1 MHDHTGR
8 PPGTPADDFL
18 PQLLAEPRKALRL
31 NRRALLGLAT
41 TAAGGL
47 LLSCRGVAE
56 LADRPSAAPAETD
69 ASHQLGLFVA
79 IEPNGRTVIGS
90 RAPEI
95 GQGVK
100 TALPMI
106 VAEEMDADWA
116 RVEVV
121 QLPLGL
127 VATTEPAGMT
137 WKYGPQGAGGS
148 TSVPGG
154 WRDLRQAG
162 AQVRDLLLRAAA
174 QAWDC
179 ELTDLRTDSGT
190 VVHVDGRRVGYGQ
203 LAPLAATLPLASEP
217 VALKDPAD
225 YRLIGTP
232 RRVVDAQQ
240 IVHGRAEYGID
251 ARLPGELVAVVER
264 CPHFEGALVGFDAT
278 AALAVPGVRQ
288 VLALPGPAAGE
299 PISANTAPGV
309 AVLADH
315 SWAALAGRK
324 ALRIDWQAGPWADE
338 SSASLDAQAEALL
351 RSGEPGVR
359 LRDDGDF
366 DAALVGAA
374 TRIEATYRVP
384 YVSHCPLEP
393 QNACVHVQAD
403 RVLIVAPMQMP
414 AGASRMAHQITGIDR
429 SRIEVRMTRVGGGF
443 GRRLSNDFVAEAL
456 LLSKATGKPIRLLWS
471 REDDL
476 RHDFFRPFGHHHLQA
491 AVDADGRLSGWAHRL
506 ASASK
511 YHRRP
516 GVTEPADLAAPELY
530 ADDLPTGLLANVRM
544 EWFAVQSGLLR
555 GSWRAPAHTANAFAV
570 QSFIDEV
577 AHAAGADP
585 LDFRLK
591 LLGQARELPYAQHGG
606 PVLDTGRLAGV
617 LRAVAERIGWGRTLA
632 PGRGLGLAC
641 HFTFGGY
648 GAHAIEVSVDDG
660 GDYRIERCV
669 CALDVGRIINPLGL
683 EAQAIGGTI
692 DGLSTARRL
701 ETRIVGGQV
710 QNDNFDQY
718 PLLRIDEAPEVEAI
732 LIDSQRDPG
741 GAGEMAIPTVAPALA
756 NAIFAASGVR
766 LRSMPFAAT
775 GQG

>member
-1 MHDHTGR
+1 MSERHVQQSGATV
-8 PPGTPADDFL
+8 DDFL
-18 PQLLAEPRKALRL
+18 PQLLTAPRTATRL
-31 NRRALLGLAT
+31 SRRTLLGLAT
-41 TAAGGL
+41 TSAGGL
-47 LLSCRGVAE
+47 LLSCRGVGG
-56 LADRPSAAPAETD
+56 LADRPGVGPGTINAANE
-69 ASHQLGLFVA
+69 SHPLGLFVA
-79 IEPNGRTVIGS
+79 IEASGRTVIGS

-116 RVEVV
+116 IVEVV

-127 VATTEPAGMT
+127 IATTEPAGMT

-148 TSVPGG
+148 TSVPGA
-154 WRDLRQAG
+154 WQDLRQAG

-174 QAWDC
+174 QGWACGVD
-179 ELTDLRTDSGT
+179 ELRTNRGR
-190 VVHVDGRRVGYGQ
+190 VIHADGRVVGYGE
-203 LAPLAATLPLASEP
+203 LAALAATLPLASSP
-217 VALKDPAD
+217 VALKHAAA
-225 YRLIGTP
+225 YSLIGTP
-232 RRVVDAQQ
+232 QRVVDAER
-240 IVHGRAEYGID
+240 IVHGQAEYGID

-264 CPHFEGALVGFDAT
+264 CPHFEGSLRSFDAS

-288 VLALPGPAAGE
+288 VLALPGPAAAE
-299 PISANTAPGV
+299 PVSANTAAGV

-315 SWAALAGRK
+315 SWAALQGRR
-324 ALRIDWQAGPWADE
+324 ALQIDWQAGPWADE
-338 SSASLDAQAEALL
+338 SSASLDAQAESLL
-351 RSGEPGVR
+351 RSGKAGVR

-366 DAALVGAA
+366 DRAFAHAARRV
-374 TRIEATYRVP
+374 EATYRVP
-384 YVSHCPLEP
+384 YVAHCPLEP

-414 AGASRMAHQITGIDR
+414 AGASRMAQQITGIDR

-456 LLSKATGKPIRLLWS
+456 LLSQASGKPIRLLWS

-476 RHDFFRPFGHHHLQA
+476 RHDFFRPFGHHHMQA
-491 AVDADGRLSGWAHRL
+491 AIAADGQLSGWAHRL

-516 GVTEPADLAAPELY
+516 GVTEPADLASPELY

-570 QSFIDEV
+570 QSFIDEI

-585 LDFRLK
+585 LAFRLS
-591 LLGQARELPYAQHGG
+591 LLGAPRELPYGQHGG

-617 LRAVAERIGWGRTLA
+617 LRAAAERIGWGRRMSA
-632 PGRGLGLAC
+632 GRGLGLAC

-648 GAHAIEVSVDDG
+648 GAHAIEVSTDSK
-660 GDYRIERCV
+660 GDYRIERCI

-692 DGLSTARRL
+692 DGLSTARKL
-701 ETRIVGGQV
+701 ETRIANGQV
-710 QNDNFDQY
+710 QNANFDQY
-718 PLLRIDEAPEVEAI
+718 PLLRMDEAPTVETI
-732 LIDSQRDPG
+732 LIDSDREPG

-756 NAIFAASGVR
+756 NAFFAASGVR
-766 LRSMPFAAT
+766 WRSMPFAA
-775 GQG
+775 G